1 MLPNDC
7 KKKKRRKK
15 EEKKKKKRRKKQKK
29 KKKKKE
35 INPGQY
41 FIVQK
46 KKNQKKIN
54 HSLAILLTNFQHVYY
69 PNHEISNKRLQSHL
83 QLHVRSI
90 LL

>member
-1 MLPNDC
+1 MNKC
-7 KKKKRRKK
+7 CQTTVKKKKER
-15 EEKKKKKRRKKQKK
+15 EKKKKKKEKQ

-41 FIVQK
+41 FIIQK

>member
-7 KKKKRRKK
+7 KKKK
-15 EEKKKKKRRKKQKK
+15 EKKRRKKEKNKKEKEERNKSGSIFYCTGYKK
-29 KKKKKE
+29 KKT
-35 INPGQY
+35 
-41 FIVQK
+41 
-46 KKNQKKIN
+46 KKNQPFT
-54 HSLAILLTNFQHVYY
+54 AILLTNFQHVYY